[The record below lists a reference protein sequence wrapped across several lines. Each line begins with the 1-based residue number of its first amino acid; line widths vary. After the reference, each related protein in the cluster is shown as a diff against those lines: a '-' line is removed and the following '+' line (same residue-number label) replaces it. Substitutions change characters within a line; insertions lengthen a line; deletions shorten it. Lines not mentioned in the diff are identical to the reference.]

1 MGAAAVVLE
10 NELKGLRLLE
20 RPTAPKFKTPWPFP
34 DDSPSTKPAW
44 QQTQQERPRT
54 FASWNIDL
62 PELGAE
68 QFSMGSVLVALRGK
82 LGKDKSQLTL
92 CPGIRA
98 TPTDEPFVERYTL
111 EVAWKDNGCELRFL
125 TT

>member
-10 NELKGLRLLE
+10 NKLKGLRLLE
-20 RPTAPKFKTPWPFP
+20 RPAAPKFRTPWLSP
-34 DDSPSTKPAW
+34 DDRPPANAAR
-44 QQTQQERPRT
+44 QQTPREGSRT
-54 FASWNIDL
+54 FASWSIDL

-68 QFSMGSVLVALRGK
+68 QFSMGSVLVALREK
-82 LGKDKSQLTL
+82 LGQGKSQLTL
-92 CPGIRA
+92 RPGVRA

-125 TT
+125 TS